1 MRHIRR
7 PQGDILKQIPKTK
20 RHLLVAL
27 ESNVTAL
34 VEDFVRVADF
44 LSRMTVELEIGFG
57 FLQHQR
63 QPARVGFED
72 RQFETVNFLR
82 ATSSTHPRGP
92 RSGPGKKRRGPRP
105 RLAWS
110 P

>member
-34 VEDFVRVADF
+34 VEDFVRIADF

-72 RQFETVNFLR
+72 RHFETWKLLEPTGHQNH
-82 ATSSTHPRGP
+82 T
-92 RSGPGKKRRGPRP
+92 GPGHGLSDETVSRVPGLP
-105 RLAWS
+105 A
-110 P
+110 